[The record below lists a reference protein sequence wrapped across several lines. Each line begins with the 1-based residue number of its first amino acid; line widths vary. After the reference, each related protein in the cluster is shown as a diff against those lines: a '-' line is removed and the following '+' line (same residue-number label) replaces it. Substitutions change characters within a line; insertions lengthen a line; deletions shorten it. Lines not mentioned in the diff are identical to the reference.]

1 MAVTHP
7 QPLTHANLKVT
18 AQPWAQASSISFSD
32 NFRSLELTNSDTPNI
47 ASIRVDVIA
56 LELGS

>member
-18 AQPWAQASSISFSD
+18 AQPWC
-32 NFRSLELTNSDTPNI
+32 TGYPNK
-47 ASIRVDVIA
+47 VF
-56 LELGS
+56 